1 MTTDLENILN
11 NDDFFAD
18 TVDTPK
24 DDVGTA

>member
-1 MTTDLENILN
+1 MTTDLENILD

-24 DDVGTA
+24 DDVETA

>member
-24 DDVGTA
+24 DDVETA

>member
-18 TVDTPK
+18 TADTPK
-24 DDVGTA
+24 DDVETA

>member
-11 NDDFFAD
+11 NDDSFAD

-24 DDVGTA
+24 DGVETA

>member
-11 NDDFFAD
+11 NDDLFAD

-24 DDVGTA
+24 DDVETA

>member
-1 MTTDLENILN
+1 MTADLENILN

-24 DDVGTA
+24 DDVETA

>member
-11 NDDFFAD
+11 NDDFLAD

-24 DDVGTA
+24 DDVETA

>member
-11 NDDFFAD
+11 NNDFFAD

-24 DDVGTA
+24 DDVETA